1 MITEREI
8 KNLQPR
14 FKKIEGQI
22 KGLSRM
28 IERGEYCVDILQ
40 QISAVSGALKA
51 AGMIILEK
59 HINTCVRK
67 AMVSRNSREVKDK
80 VEELIEIY
88 KKFTG

>member
-14 FKKIEGQI
+14 LKKIEGQI

-28 IERGEYCVDILQ
+28 VEKREYCIDILQ
-40 QISAVSGALKA
+40 QISAVAGALKA
-51 AGMIILEK
+51 TGLIILEN
-59 HINTCVRK
+59 HINTCVRQ
-67 AMVSRNSREVKDK
+67 AMVSRNGQEVKDK

>member
-14 FKKIEGQI
+14 LKKIEGQI

-28 IERGEYCVDILQ
+28 VENKKYCVDILQ
-40 QISAVSGALKA
+40 QISAVAGALKA
-51 AGMIILEK
+51 VGLIILET
-59 HINTCVRK
+59 HINTCVRQT
-67 AMVSRNSREVKDK
+67 MVSRDGQEVKDK
-80 VEELIEIY
+80 IKELMEIY

>member
-1 MITEREI
+1 MITKREM

-14 FKKIEGQI
+14 LKKIEGQV

-28 IERGEYCVDILQ
+28 VEKGEYCVDILQ

-51 AGMIILEK
+51 AGLIILEN
-59 HINTCVRK
+59 HINTCVRQ
-67 AMVSRNSREVKDK
+67 AMVSRDGQEVKEK
-80 VEELIEIY
+80 IEELMEIY